1 MEIDLLKN
9 YPKAKRDLS
18 ARLESKSEEVREI
31 ARKFGRDF
39 FDGDRECGYGGFH
52 YNPRFW
58 EDVIPDFINHWNLDD
73 SSSILDIGC
82 AKGFMMHDFLLA
94 LPKLRIE
101 GIDISDYAINNGYP
115 SVQKLLKVASC
126 DKLPYEDDS
135 FDYAI
140 SVNTIHNLDREGVIK
155 SLKEINR
162 VTSKGSF
169 ITVDAYRDEDE
180 KARMFA
186 WNLTAKTIL
195 HVNEWKELFDE
206 ANYEGDY
213 FWFIP

>member
-18 ARLESKSEEVREI
+18 ARLESKSEEVRDI
-31 ARKFGRDF
+31 ARKFGKDF
-39 FDGDRECGYGGFH
+39 FDGDRECGYGGFN
-52 YNPRFW
+52 YNSRFW
-58 EDVIPDFINHWNLDD
+58 ENVIPDFINHWKLDD

-101 GIDISDYAINNGYP
+101 GIDISDYAINNCYP
-115 SVQKLLKVASC
+115 SVQNLLKVASC
-126 DKLPYEDDS
+126 DKLPYEDNS

-162 VTSKGSF
+162 VTTKGSF

-195 HVNEWKELFDE
+195 HVNEWKDLFHE